1 MISIDD
7 SINFR
12 LLVVIQMFWRATLR
26 YP

>member
-12 LLVVIQMFWRATLR
+12 RLVVIQMFWRVTLR